1 MKTLKSIGAVLG
13 GFLIVVIL
21 SVATDTVLEKAGIF
35 PPPTEGLF
43 ITWMLVLAF
52 AYRTVYTVL
61 GGYVTA
67 SLASA
72 NPTKHVKILGIIG
85 TIMGCLGIVAGWNLS
100 QHWYPIALAVA
111 SFPSVWHGGKL
122 RIKNQNLHLQAR
134 TIDET
139 LKH

>member
-21 SVATDTVLEKAGIF
+21 SIATDTILEKAGIF

-43 ITWMLVLAF
+43 ITWMLALAF
-52 AYRTVYTVL
+52 AYRTIYTVL

-67 SLASA
+67 ALAPT
-72 NPTKHVKILGIIG
+72 NPSKHVMILGIIG
-85 TIMGCLGIVAGWNLS
+85 TVMGCLGIVAGWNLS

-111 SFPSVWHGGKL
+111 AYPSVWLGGKL
-122 RIKNQNLHLQAR
+122 K
-134 TIDET
+134 T
-139 LKH
+139 K